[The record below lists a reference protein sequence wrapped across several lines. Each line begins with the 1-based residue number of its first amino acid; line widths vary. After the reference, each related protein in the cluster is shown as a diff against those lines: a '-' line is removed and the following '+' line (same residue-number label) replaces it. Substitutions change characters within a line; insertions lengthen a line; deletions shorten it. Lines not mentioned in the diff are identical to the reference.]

1 MSADPD
7 DDMTVEDAVD
17 LLNAASAVLGDVIRI
32 TIIHS
37 RELGAVDL
45 EVRWSEDLPESI
57 MDRVGEAEDVVNAA
71 LAFGHPHISITFVG
85 TSLRLIS

>member
-1 MSADPD
+1 MTADPD

-37 RELGAVDL
+37 RELGPVDL

-57 MDRVGEAEDVVNAA
+57 MDRVWVAEEVVNAA

>member
-1 MSADPD
+1 MTADPE
-7 DDMTVEDAVD
+7 DDMSVESAVE
-17 LLNAASAVLGDVIRI
+17 LLNSASAVLGDVIRI
-32 TIIHS
+32 VIVQS
-37 RELGAVDL
+37 DEAGPVDL

-57 MDRVGEAEDVVNAA
+57 MDRLGEAEDVVNAA

>member
-71 LAFGHPHISITFVG
+71 MAFGHPHISITFVG

>member
-1 MSADPD
+1 MTADPD

-37 RELGAVDL
+37 RELGPVDL

-57 MDRVGEAEDVVNAA
+57 MDRVGVAEEVVNAA
-71 LAFGHPHISITFVG
+71 LAHRHPRISITFVG